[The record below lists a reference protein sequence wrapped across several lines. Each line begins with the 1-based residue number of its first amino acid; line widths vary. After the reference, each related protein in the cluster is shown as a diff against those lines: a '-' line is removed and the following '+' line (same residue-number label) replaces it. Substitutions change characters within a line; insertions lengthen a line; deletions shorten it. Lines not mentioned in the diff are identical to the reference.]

1 MGPRRNHSRLRVMIA
16 DDNPI
21 VRDALQA
28 LLETEPDLDVVGV
41 AGDAAEAV
49 DLAERC
55 APEVAVLDV
64 RIPGG
69 GAWMARELRRRVPG
83 LGLMAFSA
91 HSDSGSIAQMAAA
104 GVTEYLV
111 KGSPNT
117 EIIAA
122 IRRLGERV
130 SD

>member
-1 MGPRRNHSRLRVMIA
+1 MGQELPHARLRVLIA

-21 VRDALQA
+21 VRDALRV
-28 LLETEPDLDVVGV
+28 LLETEPDLHVVAV
-41 AGDAAEAV
+41 AGDATEAV
-49 DLAERC
+49 ELAQRC

-69 GAWMARELRRRVPG
+69 GAWMARELRHRVPG
-83 LGLMAFSA
+83 LKLMAFSA
-91 HSDSGSIAQMAAA
+91 HSDSGSIAQMASA

-122 IRRLGERV
+122 IRRLGRRV
-130 SD
+130 SG